1 MCPHKARPTPGLP
14 PSTRSPLPDACSRA
28 CPCPDNTDCCRHRSQ
43 NTVVRLQPLYV
54 AQVLRTSGELAMHQL
69 TMHTPPD
76 SAVSGQA
83 RAAVNT
89 GEGSTLVLG
98 SGPHGGQPL
107 PEPMIPSG
115 HGNLAKFLI
124 S

>member
-1 MCPHKARPTPGLP
+1 
-14 PSTRSPLPDACSRA
+14 
-28 CPCPDNTDCCRHRSQ
+28 
-43 NTVVRLQPLYV
+43 
-54 AQVLRTSGELAMHQL
+54 MHQL

-98 SGPHGGQPL
+98 SGPHGAQPL

-115 HGNLAKFLI
+115 HGNSAKFLI